1 MRFHRW
7 YYWIKNEII
16 FYIIF
21 DARRTKLQ
29 EFVKKH
35 VFCKHINSVV
45 KDQELAKKLT
55 PSYNIGTYMYTLKP
69 RYNKPRYNEPR
80 YITLNYSVY

>member
-55 PSYNIGTYMYTLKP
+55 PSYNIGTYVNLDIVNKMGLMYLFVISRFEYT
-69 RYNKPRYNEPR
+69 
-80 YITLNYSVY
+80 

>member
-45 KDQELAKKLT
+45 KDQALAKKLT
-55 PSYNIGTYMYTLKP
+55 PSYSIGMYK
-69 RYNKPRYNEPR
+69 
-80 YITLNYSVY
+80 